1 MRFVLILHN
10 RCLQIKARFIITC
23 CRILSTIHNMA
34 RPSVDSPSMAELVRN
49 RRKSTPPSAAAQPP
63 MSKEEGLPRPSSQPT
78 ATTTDHSDEIATLR
92 REFAQQNQQ
101 LARTN
106 SMISLKLAQVEAQL
120 ADFVRGSSAPAP
132 PTDTQLLLDSCLERL
147 ESGVLRKFE
156 EMLSMFADVRQTQG
170 LRRSHRLKA
179 AISILLGKTP
189 RSKLDEIEEAPMLDV
204 AHQQALALEAAG
216 VSDRSDTTSTPAG
229 ATVPGTSEAAGPG
242 MPETTEPGTETAS
255 EHVGPQTSK
264 SAESDA
270 SGEFPATQTAK
281 TSKPQAPKLAARKR
295 DFEIF
300 QEAAVERPTRNR
312 KVVDYKP
319 VSLHKKL
326 RRQTDW
332 LVTAVGDEPVSA
344 PHSRRSSSSKPISHD
359 EQRKPLSEVT
369 NKPHQTKHE
378 KPLAETSTR
387 NEPSIF
393 DFEDVKPRTRRTYGR
408 RALKGDQRRFS
419 QV

>member
-1 MRFVLILHN
+1 MN
-10 RCLQIKARFIITC
+10 
-23 CRILSTIHNMA
+23 
-34 RPSVDSPSMAELVRN
+34 
-49 RRKSTPPSAAAQPP
+49 
-63 MSKEEGLPRPSSQPT
+63 
-78 ATTTDHSDEIATLR
+78 HSDEIATLR

-106 SMISLKLAQVEAQL
+106 SMISSKLAQVEAQL

-156 EMLSMFADVRQTQG
+156 EMLS
-170 LRRSHRLKA
+170 
-179 AISILLGKTP
+179 I
-189 RSKLDEIEEAPMLDV
+189 KLDEIEEAPMSDV

-229 ATVPGTSEAAGPG
+229 AAVPGTSEAAGPG
-242 MPETTEPGTETAS
+242 MPETTEPGTETA
-255 EHVGPQTSK
+255 
-264 SAESDA
+264 
-270 SGEFPATQTAK
+270 
-281 TSKPQAPKLAARKR
+281 
-295 DFEIF
+295 
-300 QEAAVERPTRNR
+300 

-408 RALKGDQRRFS
+408 RASKGDQRRFS